1 MMSSYLHNYRS
12 GHSSVIDEIK
22 EQLHGNIPDAIVVA
36 VGGGGL
42 LCGVCQ
48 GLHQVGWGH
57 VPVVA
62 METVGC
68 DSLNLCIREKQWTQ
82 LSDITRLPCAC
93 GELSL
98 FVCVHAC
105 MGIMYVGIMVALC
118 TANNM
123 MYIVLQNVWEH
134 VGYVS
139 KPTGG

>member
-1 MMSSYLHNYRS
+1 M
-12 GHSSVIDEIK
+12 IDEIK

-68 DSLNLCIREKQWTQ
+68 DSLNYCIREKQWTE
-82 LSDITRLPCAC
+82 LSDITRLPCVYTVC
-93 GELSL
+93 MYIEC
-98 FVCVHAC
+98 VCVC
-105 MGIMYVGIMVALC
+105 VCLC
-118 TANNM
+118 
-123 MYIVLQNVWEH
+123 VH
-134 VGYVS
+134 VYLCVCLCVHVYLCVCLCS
-139 KPTGG
+139 CLCVRARASVRTSECFLIWLYQYQ